1 MSNLNYGV
9 VGNCRTAALISEK
22 GSIDWLC
29 FPDFDSPSIFASLL
43 DRERGGSFG
52 FDVTED
58 YHISQSYVPH
68 TNILS
73 TSFSSKEGEFV
84 VLDYMPYYRSCENA
98 HYLPAELYRYVRW
111 IKGKPRFKVNYVPAP
126 NYAQGKV
133 IHNVTSEFIES
144 YCSSDN
150 KDRQYLYSS
159 LPLQNIEQKKEI
171 ILEKDEFF
179 LLSYNEKV
187 IPVDIEREK
196 IEYCRTLVYWLN
208 WTNRTKKYSLYNDVI
223 ERSMLV
229 LKLMSYYNG
238 AVLAALTTSLPESV
252 GEVRNWDYRFCWL
265 RDASMSIETLFQ
277 IGHIGAARR
286 FMKFIQSTFV
296 SKHESYQIM
305 YGIRGERQL
314 TEIILEHLIAGIGSL
329 AALLAPYS
337 AYGRIANNLFQPI
350 WQWGNNLLAYLAE
363 RADSYAFYETDVWL
377 KSLPTFIIA
386 AATLAVLV
394 VLAGR
399 NGRTYCNT
407 ICPVGTVLGFLSRYS
422 LFRITIDSEKCNQ
435 CSLCSRN
442 CKAAC
447 INFKEHQIDA
457 SRCVVCMN
465 CIEKCKHGAISY
477 KYHPFGKPAAG
488 KADSEQINE
497 TRRSF
502 FTATALVAATSVLKA
517 QEKKVDGGLAAIED
531 KKIPKRST
539 PLTPPGSLSARNMA
553 QHCTACQLCVSA
565 CPNQVLRPSADLR
578 KLMQPEMSYE
588 RGYCRP
594 ECTKCSEVCPAGAIR
609 PITKADKSSV
619 QIGHAV
625 WVKKNCIPLTDGVQC
640 GNCARHCPTG
650 AIQMVP
656 SIPEDKDSPKIPV
669 INVERCI
676 GCGACENLCPARLF
690 SAIYVEGH
698 ERHRII

>member
-252 GEVRNWDYRFCWL
+252 GEVCGRIYCSVICPLGVFQDILAWLGRQPKKRRKLPYSYSPALSWL
-265 RDASMSIETLFQ
+265 RYGVL
-277 IGHIGAARR
+277 GV
-286 FMKFIQSTFV
+286 FI
-296 SKHESYQIM
+296 IA
-305 YGIRGERQL
+305 
-314 TEIILEHLIAGIGSL
+314 LIAGIGSL